1 MTQDSKSGSGWSN
14 SGRGRSMSADFNEG
28 HDVAQQIAQ
37 LSPEARQ
44 KAQLVQELGDESL
57 DSERKSQQRAHNF
70 RVMKAKVELLENY
83 ILNPIQRHPDGKT
96 QDIEI
101 INQEAERIVSA
112 REEYHLDQITK
123 GTEAKIRHLIAK
135 DRQPSE
141 GSLGDRAPELE

>member
-1 MTQDSKSGSGWSN
+1 MTQDSKSGGSGSN

-44 KAQLVQELGDESL
+44 KAQMVQELGDESL
-57 DSERKSQQRAHNF
+57 DTERKSQQRAHNF
-70 RVMKAKVELLENY
+70 RVMKTKVDLYENY
-83 ILNPIQRHPDGKT
+83 VMSPALRHPEGKA

-101 INQEAERIVSA
+101 INQEAERIVTA

-135 DRQPSE
+135 DRQVAD
-141 GSLGDRAPELE
+141 GSASNPELEVE